1 VEREIFDVIRPIV
14 FEAFV
19 PAAIQATARDKLEQ
33 MLSEIWWAPSP
44 GMPSPFE
51 QRYEGFG
58 CDMAVA
64 VLNLFRVNSSAAL
77 RTFECRVSKLSS
89 GSRRGR

>member
-1 VEREIFDVIRPIV
+1 MEREIFDIIRPVV
-14 FEAFV
+14 FEAFAPPTM
-19 PAAIQATARDKLEQ
+19 PAATRNKLEQ

-44 GMPSPFE
+44 GLPSPFE

-64 VLNLFRVNSSAAL
+64 VLNLFRV
-77 RTFECRVSKLSS
+77 S
-89 GSRRGR
+89 GSVVVRFR

>member
-1 VEREIFDVIRPIV
+1 MEREIFDIVRPVV
-14 FEAFV
+14 FDAFAS
-19 PAAIQATARDKLEQ
+19 PAMPTATRDKLEQ

-44 GMPSPFE
+44 GLPSPFE

-64 VLNLFRVNSSAAL
+64 VLNLFRVSGSAAVC
-77 RTFECRVSKLSS
+77 FGQD
-89 GSRRGR
+89 GSFLNC